1 MGNIGVKGMEMENI
15 GATELGTRNEKER
28 EWKEWKQKG
37 LWLMGDGTK
46 GFDENYSLLGKA
58 STGEKKTFLTLSK
71 SW

>member
-37 LWLMGDGTK
+37 ETVVDGRRNK
-46 GFDENYSLLGKA
+46 RF
-58 STGEKKTFLTLSK
+58 
-71 SW
+71 